1 MMTYRMS
8 GFTEIEGWLQALPEK
23 VGERA
28 LRSAANAGATVIK
41 DEVVL
46 RAPQSSGRL
55 KRAVYQKHIDERS
68 GETNQTYFVGV
79 RQGTKTAAGRKDLAN
94 DAFYWRFVEYG
105 TSKKPAE
112 PFIRPAWESRSLDAV
127 EAMRERLR
135 EKVTE
140 AIAEMIR

>member
-1 MMTYRMS
+1 MMSYRMS
-8 GFTEIEGWLQALPEK
+8 GFAEIEGWLQALPEK
-23 VGERA
+23 VGESA

-79 RQGTKTAAGRKDLAN
+79 RQGTKTAAGKKDLAN

-105 TSKKPAE
+105 TSK
-112 PFIRPAWESRSLDAV
+112 PAWEARSRSRIAST
-127 EAMRERLR
+127 ASRLR
-135 EKVTE
+135 EKVAE
-140 AIAEMIR
+140 AIEEMIR